1 MILRTCAYC
10 GTLVVVTLLV
20 YTVKMVQQLTRLLV
34 GRFDFRQSNKYS
46 RSPVNDN
53 INFKKIASLFPGH
66 PSKTTNFPR

>member
-1 MILRTCAYC
+1 MILRTYPYC

-34 GRFDFRQSNKYS
+34 WRFDLRQSNQYS
-46 RSPVNDN
+46 RSPVNNN
-53 INFKKIASLFPGH
+53 INVKKIASLFHGP